1 MHEGYAA
8 GILPDGR
15 RWCCRYSSELTS
27 MARKQEERK
36 RQLYTTCFNNVF
48 EEERRNGLHTWQPA
62 EKRFFVSKK
71 CAGNKEWQVV
81 VYLF

>member
-15 RWCCRYSSELTS
+15 RWCCRFNSELTS

-48 EEERRNGLHTWQPA
+48 EEGRRNGLYTCSQLMFVFKM
-62 EKRFFVSKK
+62 EKKQK
-71 CAGNKEWQVV
+71 
-81 VYLF
+81 

>member
-15 RWCCRYSSELTS
+15 RWCCRYNSELTS

-36 RQLYTTCFNNVF
+36 RQLYTTCFNHVF
-48 EEERRNGLHTWQPA
+48 EEGRRT